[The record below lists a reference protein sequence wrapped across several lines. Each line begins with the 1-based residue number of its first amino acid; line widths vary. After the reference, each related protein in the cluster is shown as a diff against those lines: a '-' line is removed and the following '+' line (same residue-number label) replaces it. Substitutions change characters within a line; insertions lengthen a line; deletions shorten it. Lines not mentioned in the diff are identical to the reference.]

1 MSASAS
7 GPVAVTPASAG
18 AIQGGIA
25 AFLRRH
31 ALGIGVALLLTAF
44 LAGPRWWL
52 LSSSPSDG
60 ARVQVAPWAAS
71 DMGYDLALFAPA
83 IRDAYDGSATLWSRY
98 DPSNEDTPTPPG
110 TPWLYVIGLLG
121 RATGDPFSALAIVT
135 ALMALSALLL
145 LYALALELTDVRWIS
160 AAVLPI
166 AVMAIGVVVQ
176 AHGVLPLRHW
186 DVFRAVVTVDA
197 GREFH
202 AWYRFVPPSLPLP
215 VFLAAV
221 IALPRAVDEG
231 RQRWMVAAALSLA
244 LLIYTYLFYWSAMA
258 VALGAWCAWLA
269 YQRDYRSL
277 RRLIA
282 VGVIAVVVASPEL
295 GARLY
300 DAVAMPADPQSRFG
314 KESLGIDP
322 GQFVSIAQRFLIGVP
337 FLYALLRGP
346 RRDQFYIALF
356 VTPLVLDATTG
367 IVPQSEHYIT
377 QVWHVFA
384 LPAFIAGGAALVHQF
399 PRVRSRAPAL
409 AFGALAV
416 VGVVYLA
423 VFQMRTTITVADAFA
438 VDADERAAFDWI
450 DTHLDDRDTVVS
462 PSINTAML
470 LTALTPASR
479 YVIDGA
485 YVRVTDDELMDRFLR
500 AQAAFGYSDQDVF
513 DRLDPAH
520 AYPTSDQAVPE
531 DQLQQHFELSAAYFL
546 FNWEITHP
554 ESLASRMPAWR
565 QRYAALLDEDNV
577 LAAYP
582 ADYVYCG
589 PRERLWM
596 AERPARGVYV
606 RDVFVQGGA
615 AVYELVDASAPGAR
629 PFRGCG

>member
-1 MSASAS
+1 
-7 GPVAVTPASAG
+7 V
-18 AIQGGIA
+18 A

-31 ALGIGVALLLTAF
+31 ALGIGMALLLTAF

-52 LSSSPSDG
+52 LSTSPSEG

-83 IRDAYDGSATLWSRY
+83 IRDAYDGSVSLWSRY
-98 DPSNEDTPTPPG
+98 DPRNEDTPTPPG
-110 TPWLYVIGLLG
+110 TPWLYAIGLLG
-121 RATGDPFSALAIVT
+121 RITGNPFSALAIVT
-135 ALMALSALLL
+135 TLTALASLLL
-145 LYALALELTDVRWIS
+145 LYALALELTDVRWVS

-186 DVFRAVVTVDA
+186 EVLRGVLTVDS

-221 IALPRAVDEG
+221 IAIPRAVDEG
-231 RQRWMVAAALSLA
+231 RRRWIVSAGLALA

-258 VALGAWCAWLA
+258 VALAAWCGWLA
-269 YQRDYRSL
+269 YRRDYRSL
-277 RRLIA
+277 IRLVA
-282 VGVIAVVVASPEL
+282 VGVIAVAIACPEL

-300 DAVAMPADPQSRFG
+300 DAFAMPADPQSRFG
-314 KESLGIDP
+314 KEGLGIDP

-337 FLYALLRGP
+337 FLYMLLRGP
-346 RRDQFYIALF
+346 GRNHFYIALF
-356 VTPLVLDATTG
+356 VTPLVLDVTTG
-367 IVPQSEHYIT
+367 VVPQTEHYIT

-384 LPAFIAGGAALVHQF
+384 LPAFIAGGAALAREF
-399 PRVRSRAPAL
+399 PRGRSRLPAL

-423 VFQMRTTITVADAFA
+423 VFQARTTITVADAFA
-438 VDADERAAFDWI
+438 LGADERAAFGWI
-450 DTHLDDRDTVVS
+450 DARVSDRQTVVS
-462 PSINTAML
+462 PSVNTNML
-470 LTALTPASR
+470 LPALTPASR

-485 YVRVTDDELMDRFLR
+485 FVRVADDELIDRFLR
-500 AQAAFGYSDQDVF
+500 AQAAFGYSEEDVF
-513 DRLDPAH
+513 GRLDPAH
-520 AYPTSDQAVPE
+520 AYPTSDQSVPE

-546 FNWEITHP
+546 YNWEITHP
-554 ESLASRMPAWR
+554 ETIASRMPAWQ

-582 ADYVYCG
+582 ADYLYCG
-589 PRERLWM
+589 PRERAWKVD
-596 AERPARGVYV
+596 RPPRGVYV
-606 RDVFVQGGA
+606 RDAFAEGDA
-615 AVYELVDASAPGAR
+615 AVYELVHAGEPGAR
-629 PFRGCG
+629 PFGGCR

>member
-1 MSASAS
+1 MSASA
-7 GPVAVTPASAG
+7 PRPAAVAAASTAPAQDG
-18 AIQGGIA
+18 VA

-52 LSSSPSDG
+52 LSTSPSEG

-71 DMGYDLALFAPA
+71 DMGYDLALFAPS
-83 IRDAYDGSATLWSRY
+83 IRDAYDGNASLWSRY
-98 DPSNEDTPTPPG
+98 NPSQEDVPTPPG
-110 TPWLYVIGLLG
+110 TPWLYAIGLLG
-121 RATGDPFSALAIVT
+121 RVAGGPFSALAIVT
-135 ALMALSALLL
+135 TLTALASLLL
-145 LYALALELTDVRWIS
+145 LYALALELTGVRWVS

-166 AVMAIGVVVQ
+166 AVMAIGIVVQ

-186 DVFRAVVTVDA
+186 DVLRSVITVDS

-221 IALPRAVDEG
+221 IAIPRAVEDG
-231 RQRWMVAAALSLA
+231 RRRWIAAAGLALA

-269 YQRDYRSL
+269 YRKDYRSL
-277 RRLIA
+277 GRLIVAGIVA
-282 VGVIAVVVASPEL
+282 VIVAGPEV

-300 DAVAMPADPQSRFG
+300 DAVAMPADPQLRFG
-314 KESLGIDP
+314 KESVGIDP

-337 FLYALLRGP
+337 FLYMLLRGP
-346 RRDQFYIALF
+346 RRNHFYIALF

-384 LPAFIAGGAALVHQF
+384 LPAFIAGGAALTQEF
-399 PRVRSRAPAL
+399 LRWRSRAPAL
-409 AFGALAV
+409 VFGAIAV
-416 VGVVYLA
+416 MGVIYLA
-423 VFQMRTTITVADAFA
+423 VFQLRTTITVEDAFA
-438 VDADERAAFDWI
+438 VDVDERAAFDWI
-450 DTHLDDRDTVVS
+450 DAHVSDRETVVS

-485 YVRVTDDELMDRFLR
+485 YVRVPDDELMDRFLR
-500 AQAAFGYSDQDVF
+500 AQAAFGYSGQDVF

-520 AYPTSDQAVPE
+520 AYPTSDQTVPD

-554 ESLASRMPAWR
+554 ESIARRLPTWR

-577 LAAYP
+577 LAAHP
-582 ADYVYCG
+582 AAYLYCG
-589 PRERLWM
+589 PRERLWK
-596 AERPARGVYV
+596 AERPASGLYV
-606 RDVFVQGGA
+606 RDAFVRGGA
-615 AVYELVDASAPGAR
+615 AVYELVDAAEPGAH
-629 PFRGCG
+629 PFRGCQ

>member
-1 MSASAS
+1 MSASA
-7 GPVAVTPASAG
+7 PRPAAVAAASTAPAQDG
-18 AIQGGIA
+18 VA

-52 LSSSPSDG
+52 LTTSPAEG

-83 IRDAYDGSATLWSRY
+83 IRDAYDGSASLWSRY
-98 DPSNEDTPTPPG
+98 DPGNEDTPTPPG
-110 TPWLYVIGLLG
+110 TPWLYAIGLLG
-121 RATGDPFSALAIVT
+121 RATGDSFSALAIVT
-135 ALMALSALLL
+135 TLTALASLLL

-186 DVFRAVVTVDA
+186 DVLRAVVTVDS

-221 IALPRAVDEG
+221 IAIPRAVDEG
-231 RQRWMVAAALSLA
+231 RRRWIVAAGLALA

-269 YQRDYRSL
+269 YRRDYRSL

-282 VGVIAVVVASPEL
+282 VGAIAVVVASPEL

-300 DAVAMPADPQSRFG
+300 DAAAMPTDPQSRFG
-314 KESLGIDP
+314 KEALGIDP
-322 GQFVSIAQRFLIGVP
+322 GQFVSIAQRLLIGVP
-337 FLYALLRGP
+337 FLYVLLSGP
-346 RRDQFYIALF
+346 RRNHFYIALF

-384 LPAFIAGGAALVHQF
+384 LPAFIAGGAALAHDF
-399 PRVRSRAPAL
+399 LRWRSRAPAL
-409 AFGALAV
+409 VFGAIAV
-416 VGVVYLA
+416 VGVIYLA
-423 VFQMRTTITVADAFA
+423 VFQLRTTITVEDAFA

-450 DTHLDDRDTVVS
+450 DAHLDDRDIVVS

-470 LTALTPASR
+470 LPALTPASR

-485 YVRVTDDELMDRFLR
+485 YVRVPDDELMDRFLR
-500 AQAAFGYSDQDVF
+500 AQGAFGYSEQDVF

-520 AYPTSDQAVPE
+520 AYPTSDQNVPE

-554 ESLASRMPAWR
+554 ESIARRLPAWR
-565 QRYAALLDEDNV
+565 ERYAAIREQPDV
-577 LAAYP
+577 LGAYP
-582 ADYVYCG
+582 ADYLFCG
-589 PRERLWM
+589 PRERLWKVD
-596 AERPARGVYV
+596 RPARALYV
-606 RDVFVQGGA
+606 RDVFAQGHA
-615 AVYELVDASAPGAR
+615 AVYELVDADEPGAH
-629 PFRGCG
+629 PFRGCQ